1 MQIELMIDGELKT
14 FTTPFVPMSAKRK
27 YLEIEA
33 RAEERKEPL
42 PLKEQLEEDN
52 EILSIMTDIVFKNQF
67 TLDELYDGCSKE
79 YFDQKM
85 LEAIFG
91 VKPSDLEKESDKG
104 NGKGK

>member
-1 MQIELMIDGELKT
+1 MQIELLIDGELKT

-67 TLDELYDGCSKE
+67 TLDQLYDGCSKE

-91 VKPSDLEKESDKG
+91 VKPSDLKKESDKG